1 VASRRLLSFFFAFL
15 FLVAVHG
22 PWRVS
27 AGDEWQPISPE
38 ELKMTSEPK
47 APGAPAVILYRQVDR
62 DDTAYKEFEY
72 VRIKILTEEGRKYG
86 DVEIPMYKKDEQINS
101 IKARTIGPDGSI
113 VPFNGKVYTRPI
125 KKAKG
130 IKYMAKTFTLPE
142 VQVGSI
148 IEYKYISSWEQYL
161 VYDSRWILS
170 EELFTKH
177 AKFTLKQN
185 THFALKW
192 SWPVGLPQGTNPP
205 KEDAGLIRLDAQNI
219 PAFQTEDY
227 MPPENELKFRV
238 VFVYSEDGLE
248 QDADK
253 YWKHYGKKQYEKVE
267 SFIGKKRAME
277 EAVAQVVAPN
287 DSPEVKLQKIYARVQ
302 QIRNTSYEV
311 QKTTEQ
317 AKREKEKEINNVEEL
332 WKRQYGN
339 GYQLTWLYLA
349 LARAAGLEA
358 YPVLVSARSEYFFNP
373 NLMDSSQLDANVVL
387 VKLNGKEIYGDPG
400 AKFNPFGLLPWVETG
415 VKGRLFDK
423 DGGTWVTTTLPDSAE
438 SQIERKAKLKVTED
452 GSLEGQLAV
461 TYTGLEALSKRVEQR
476 NQDEA
481 SRKTFLEDDVKEWVP
496 AGIEVE
502 LTNKPVWDNSAA
514 SLTAEF
520 NLKIPGWVSGAGHRA
535 MLQVGLFGNSEKH
548 VFEHAN
554 RVHPI
559 YYAFPSEKS
568 DDVTIDL
575 PAGWQVSSVPAPQ
588 KDDGHVIVYTLKVD
602 NNKNTLHLVR
612 ELSVNILLLDSK
624 YYAALRNFYQVVR
637 TGDEQQIVLQP
648 GAAAATN

>member
-1 VASRRLLSFFFAFL
+1 MASRRLLSFFFAFL

-192 SWPVGLPQGTNPP
+192 SWPVGLPEGTNPP
-205 KEDAGLIRLDAQNI
+205 KEDTGLIRLDAQNI

-238 VFVYSEDGLE
+238 VFVYGEDGLE